1 MIPALIGIVVIT
13 FILSRV
19 LPGDPA
25 IVMAGEQATDD
36 VIAKIR
42 MDMGLDKPLVVQFF
56 SYVGQLFQGNLGF
69 AYHTGHTV
77 LSDFGTRFPATIEL
91 TLASVIIAICVAIP
105 VGIIAA
111 TRKESFIDHI
121 SRVFSLIG
129 ACVPIF
135 WLGLL
140 FIYIFY
146 SILGWAPAP
155 MGRISGDLNPPT
167 HITGLYV
174 IDSLMTGDMVALK
187 SSLAHLL
194 LPAIC
199 LSTGT
204 MAIVARMTRSSML
217 EVIGQDYVR
226 TARAKGLSETAVVG
240 KHSLINALIPTL
252 TVLGLQFG
260 GLLGGAVITET
271 IFSWPGVGGYVTDSI
286 LAADYAPIQAFTLVS
301 AILFSFINLAVDLVY
316 GLIDPRIRY
325 E

>member
-1 MIPALIGIVVIT
+1 MIPALLGIILIT

-25 IVMAGEQATDD
+25 IMMAGEQAPEEI
-36 VIAKIR
+36 VNKIR
-42 MDMGLDKPLVVQFF
+42 VDMGLDKPLYTQFF
-56 SYVGQLFQGNLGF
+56 SYVGQLFQGDIGY
-69 AYHTGHTV
+69 AYHTGHSV
-77 LSDFGTRFPATIEL
+77 ASDLSTRFPATIEL
-91 TLASVIIAICVAIP
+91 TLFSILIAILIAIP
-105 VGIIAA
+105 VGIVAA
-111 TRKESFIDHI
+111 TRKESIVDHI

-135 WLGLL
+135 WLGLM

-155 MGRISGDLNPPT
+155 MGRISGDLNPPV

-174 IDSLMTGDMVALK
+174 LDSLLSGDMIALR
-187 SSLAHLL
+187 SSLTHLL

-217 EVIGQDYVR
+217 EIIDQDFVR
-226 TARAKGLSETAVVG
+226 TARAKGLRESAVIY
-240 KHSLINALIPTL
+240 KHALANALIPTL

-260 GLLGGAVITET
+260 YLMGGAVITET
-271 IFSWPGVGGYVTDSI
+271 IFSWPGIGSYVTDSI

-301 AILFSFINLAVDLVY
+301 AILYCGINLAVDLIY